1 MGNAH
6 DEWRW
11 VSDRKSQPE
20 LIVEDG
26 SEVSTAVVEA
36 VARYLDVDPLALA
49 PLGYAL
55 DADALDALF
64 GRGASG
70 ASGTFG
76 ASGTPG
82 ANDGANDGADDGV
95 RARLQF
101 EYAGCVVEVRDD
113 GAIFIAEKAGD

>member
-6 DEWRW
+6 DERRW

-26 SEVSTAVVEA
+26 SEVSTAVVAA
-36 VARYLDVDPLALA
+36 VARYLDVDPLALT

-64 GRGASG
+64 DRGASG
-70 ASGTFG
+70 APGTF
-76 ASGTPG
+76 
-82 ANDGANDGADDGV
+82 GANDGADDGADDDA

-113 GAIFIAEKAGD
+113 GAIFVAEKTA